1 MRWSFCSTAR
11 TGKKPKFQ
19 SNGSERSCCSL
30 YGRSHRFRWRLF
42 LLLCRR
48 G

>member
-11 TGKKPKFQ
+11 TGKTQSFQ
-19 SNGSERSCCSL
+19 SNGSKRGCCSL
-30 YGRSHRFRWRLF
+30 YERSHRFRWRLF